1 MTTARPGLS
10 STPRASLIKLGKGAR
25 KTLLNQLEESQVS
38 GSDWL
43 WRIDY
48 R

>member
-1 MTTARPGLS
+1 MLTARPGLAP
-10 STPRASLIKLGKGAR
+10 TTRANLIKLGKGAR
-25 KTLLNQLEESQVS
+25 KTLLNQLEESQVP
-38 GSDWL
+38 GSNWL

>member
-1 MTTARPGLS
+1 MLTARPGLA
-10 STPRASLIKLGKGAR
+10 STTRANLIKLGKGAR
-25 KTLLNQLEESQVS
+25 RTLLNQLEESQVP
-38 GSDWL
+38 GSNWL

>member
-1 MTTARPGLS
+1 MLTARPGLA
-10 STPRASLIKLGKGAR
+10 STTRANLIKLGKGAR
-25 KTLLNQLEESQVS
+25 KALLNQLEESQVP
-38 GSDWL
+38 GSNWL

>member
-1 MTTARPGLS
+1 MLTARPGLA
-10 STPRASLIKLGKGAR
+10 STTRTNLIKLGKGAR
-25 KTLLNQLEESQVS
+25 RTLLNQLEESQVP
-38 GSDWL
+38 GSNWL